1 MRSVGSL
8 DNRDASRTS
17 ESFVASMSALPLKIV
32 FSEPS
37 IDILRPFQSFPS
49 NKIVSLTRYVPSE
62 SFNDISPLPCSFS
75 AKFIA
80 AFSVANGFFYFP
92 SAVLSS
98 PRGLTFTAISPKTCA
113 QKTKQA
119 KNQGVNLMRSV

>member
-1 MRSVGSL
+1 
-8 DNRDASRTS
+8 
-17 ESFVASMSALPLKIV
+17 MSALPLKIV

-80 AFSVANGFFYFP
+80 AFSVAKGFFDEP
-92 SAVLSS
+92 SAVLIVSEGANVYSS
-98 PRGLTFTAISPKTCA
+98 SSENVR
-113 QKTKQA
+113 A
-119 KNQGVNLMRSV
+119 KNKAYKNQRQKSHAFSID

>member
-37 IDILRPFQSFPS
+37 IDILRLFQSFPS

-80 AFSVANGFFYFP
+80 AFSVAKGFFDEP

-98 PRGLTFTAISPKTCA
+98 PRGLTFTVVPPKTCA
-113 QKTKQA
+113 QKIKHTKI
-119 KNQGVNLMRSV
+119 KGKSLMHLA